1 MNINT
6 NYSGYNIN
14 PGITKQTYIDKFDK
28 SVKIPFLKV
37 LNSNILNTV
46 TTKEEDEKID
56 TSELAVSDNVELS
69 SAVAG
74 ASQVSGDN

>member
-14 PGITKQTYIDKFDK
+14 PGTTKQTYIDKFDK
-28 SVKIPFLKV
+28 SIKMPFLKV
-37 LNSNILNTV
+37 LNNNALNTV
-46 TTKEEDEKID
+46 ASKDEDVKID
-56 TSELAVSDNVELS
+56 TSELLVSDNIELS

-74 ASQVSGDN
+74 VSET